1 MQRRLGFTVVE
12 LLVVIAII
20 GILMALL
27 LPAVNSARETAR
39 RTSCQNNMRNI
50 ALATLSFNT
59 TNGYFPPAGTHT
71 YKLGKNEI
79 PQPPQI
85 SAHGVMTRLLP
96 YFDEAAA
103 FNQLDLRYNFNDKV
117 HKTKSGATNFELTH
131 RDMGGILICP
141 SAPERKVNEAPSDY
155 APINRVVPGS
165 KGLQPLIGK
174 VITDRSL
181 KNPQKNLDGSFVAWD
196 GILQMEEVWQ
206 ENGQYVVDRRRITA
220 DRVRD
225 GLSSTI
231 LFVEDA
237 GRPRCYTGKRPDCL
251 NSHGV
256 PVTVTNSHRHIW
268 STWLLYIALND
279 YCYQSQLI
287 NCGNNSQ
294 PYSFH
299 TGGINIAKG
308 DASVEFLSDAIDAE
322 TFVSLVTMNGGDVI
336 SDY

>member
-20 GILMALL
+20 GILVALL

-39 RTSCQNNMRNI
+39 RTSCQNNVRNI
-50 ALATLSFNT
+50 ALATLSFTT

-71 YKLGKNEI
+71 SGLNRNDI
-79 PQPPQI
+79 ANSPQI
-85 SAHGVMTRLLP
+85 SAHGVITRLLP
-96 YFDEAAA
+96 YFDEVAA
-103 FNQLDLRYNFNDKV
+103 FDQLDLRYNFNDKV

-131 RDMGGILICP
+131 QDMGGILICP
-141 SAPERKVNEAPSDY
+141 SAPVRRRDAAPSDY
-155 APINRVVPGS
+155 APINRVVPDS
-165 KGLQPLIGK
+165 GLKPLIGH
-174 VITDRSL
+174 VISDRSL
-181 KNPQKNLDGSFVAWD
+181 KNPLKNLDGSFVAWN
-196 GILQMEEVWQ
+196 GMLQLEQVWR
-206 ENGQYVVDRRRITA
+206 ENGRYIIDRRRITT

-237 GRPRCYTGKRPDCL
+237 GRPLCYTGNRPGCV
-251 NSHGV
+251 NSNGV
-256 PVTVTNSHRHIW
+256 RVTVTNSSRHFW
-268 STWLLYIALND
+268 STWQLYIALND

-299 TGGINIAKG
+299 TGGISVAKG
-308 DASVEFLSDAIDAE
+308 DASVEFLSDRIDAE
-322 TFVSLVTMNGGDVI
+322 TFVSLVTMNGGEI
-336 SDY
+336 IREY

>member
-1 MQRRLGFTVVE
+1 MLRRWGFTVVE
-12 LLVVIAII
+12 LLVVVAII

-39 RTSCQNNMRNI
+39 RTTCQNNVRNI

-71 YKLGKNEI
+71 ATLDKNEI
-79 PQPPQI
+79 PQRPQI
-85 SAHGVMTRLLP
+85 SAHGVITRLLP
-96 YFDEAAA
+96 YFDEAAT
-103 FNQLDLRYNFNDKV
+103 FNQLDLRYNFNDKT
-117 HKTKSGATNFELTH
+117 HKTNSGATNFELTH
-131 RDMGGILICP
+131 QDLGGIVICP
-141 SAPERKVNEAPSDY
+141 SAPGGRVDTAPSDY
-155 APINRVVPGS
+155 APINRVVPS
-165 KGLQPLIGK
+165 TGLKPLIGK
-174 VITDRSL
+174 AITDRTL
-181 KNPQKNLDGSFVAWD
+181 KNRQKNLDGSFVAWD
-196 GILQMEEVWQ
+196 GILQVEEVWQ
-206 ENGQYVVDRRRITA
+206 KNGRYVMDRRRVTS

-225 GLSSTI
+225 GLSSTL

-237 GRPRCYTGKRPDCL
+237 GRPRCYTGSKLGCL
-251 NSHGV
+251 NRNGISV
-256 PVTVTNSHRHIW
+256 DDTNSFRHYW

-299 TGGINIAKG
+299 TGGINVAKG

-322 TFVSLVTMNGGDVI
+322 TFVSLVTMNGGEVI

>member
-1 MQRRLGFTVVE
+1 MQRRSGFTVVE

-20 GILMALL
+20 GILVALL

-39 RTSCQNNMRNI
+39 RTSCQNNVRNL
-50 ALATLSFNT
+50 ALATLNFNT

-71 YKLGKNEI
+71 SGLNKNDI
-79 PQPPQI
+79 PQSPQI
-85 SAHGVMTRLLP
+85 SRHGVITRLLP

-103 FNQLDLRYNFNDKV
+103 FNQLDLRYNFNDDV

-131 RDMGGILICP
+131 QDMGGILICP
-141 SAPERKVNEAPSDY
+141 SAPGSRSDAAPSDY
-155 APINRVVPGS
+155 APINRVDPKS
-165 KGLQPLIGK
+165 GLKPLIGK

-181 KNPQKNLDGSFVAWD
+181 KNLQQNLDGSYVVWD
-196 GILQMEEVWQ
+196 GILQLEQVWQ
-206 ENGQYVVDRRRITA
+206 DNGRYVIDRRRITT

-237 GRPRCYTGKRPDCL
+237 GRPLCYTGTDLGCL
-251 NSHGV
+251 RSNGQVGKTTS
-256 PVTVTNSHRHIW
+256 SFRHFW
-268 STWLLYIALND
+268 SSWQLYIALNN
-279 YCYQSQLI
+279 YCYQSQLL

-299 TGGINIAKG
+299 TGGINVAKG
-308 DASVEFLSDAIDAE
+308 DASVELLSDRIDAE
-322 TFVSLVTMNGGDVI
+322 TFVALVTMNGGEVI
-336 SDY
+336 SD

>member
-1 MQRRLGFTVVE
+1 MERRLGFTIVE

-20 GILMALL
+20 GMLIAVL
-27 LPAVNSARETAR
+27 LPAVNSARETAQ

-59 TNGYFPPAGTHT
+59 TKGHFPPAGTHT
-71 YKLGKNEI
+71 HRLDKDSI

-85 SAHGVMTRLLP
+85 AAHGVITRLLP
-96 YFDEAAA
+96 YLDEAAA
-103 FNQLDLRYNFNDKV
+103 FGQLDLRYNFNDKV
-117 HKTKSGATNFELTH
+117 HKTASGATNFELTH
-131 RDMGGILICP
+131 QDMGGVLICP
-141 SAPERKVNEAPSDY
+141 SAPGGRIDEAPSDY
-155 APINRVVPGS
+155 APVNRVVPNT
-165 KGLQPLIGK
+165 GLKPLIGN

-181 KNPQKNLDGSFVAWD
+181 KNPQKNPDGSYVVWD
-196 GILQMEEVWQ
+196 GILQFEEVWL
-206 ENGQYVVDRRRITA
+206 ENGRYVVDRRRITT

-237 GRPRCYTGKRPDCL
+237 GRPHCYTGGRRGCL
-251 NSHGV
+251 SSNGV
-256 PVTVTNSHRHIW
+256 LVDVTYSSRHNW
-268 STWLLYIALND
+268 ASWQLYIALND

-299 TGGINIAKG
+299 TRGINVAKA
-308 DASVEFLSDAIDAE
+308 DSSVEFLSDGMDAE
-322 TFVSLVTMNGGDVI
+322 AFVSLVTMNGGEVI
-336 SDY
+336 GDY